1 MPQKIDDKEYVSRL
15 VQDMKV
21 RARDIDD
28 FDEEMKYKSVIKKF
42 ERGIKEEFQQTLV
55 RF

>member
-1 MPQKIDDKEYVSRL
+1 MPQKVDDREYISRL

-42 ERGIKEEFQQTLV
+42 EKGIKEEFQHKIIRL
-55 RF
+55 